1 MQYTISEIQNGV
13 AKVLW
18 SDGSW
23 TFIEMNSDMTEADF
37 DDEVFRSI
45 PPQLKTGSSPSFVS
59 AGATRTAAEKT
70 VEPIE
75 PPTDDRPAWK
85 KARQAAYG
93 DATAQI
99 EYITENGI
107 EAWQTKVA
115 QIKADN
121 PKS

>member
-1 MQYTISEIQNGV
+1 MQYTITDIENGIAKIQ
-13 AKVLW
+13 W

-59 AGATRTAAEKT
+59 EGATRTAAEKT
-70 VEPIE
+70 VAAPDV
-75 PPTDDRPAWK
+75 PTDDRPDWQI
-85 KARQAAYG
+85 ARQAAYG
-93 DATAQI
+93 DPADQL
-99 EYITENGI
+99 EYITENGLA
-107 EAWQTKVA
+107 AWQAKVA

-121 PKS
+121 PKT